1 MILSSAVS
9 WRPCININQFFF
21 FKSLDNQNTDTL
33 LVLMINA
40 LQLRCCCYCPCFC
53 WYNHCLFSVSIAVV
67 HVCAFCC
74 WCSFC
79 ASITSGFDLFLLQ
92 RIKLLW
98 PESCFFAV
106 VDLLLKILGRWLL
119 EPSVDDHPAH
129 LLLLQVS
136 TISPWRIKMML
147 PERFSAVADLLL
159 KMLWRRLFVWRWKL
173 WLIDDDT
180 GSYHSCCGV
189 L

>member
-1 MILSSAVS
+1 MIY
-9 WRPCININQFFF
+9 
-21 FKSLDNQNTDTL
+21 
-33 LVLMINA
+33 A
-40 LQLRCCCYCPCFC
+40 LRLRCCCYCPCVF
-53 WYNHCLFSVSIAVV
+53 WYNRCIFCLN
-67 HVCAFCC
+67 CC
-74 WCSFC
+74 GACLRFLLLML
-79 ASITSGFDLFLLQ
+79 ILRIHYFLIRPFLLQ

-136 TISPWRIKMML
+136 TLSPWRIKMML

-159 KMLWRRLFVWRWKL
+159 KMLWRRLFGWRWKL
-173 WLIDDDT
+173 GLIDDDT
-180 GSYHSCCGV
+180 ASDDDPITVVAVSSKLEEQSLQV
-189 L
+189 PRFA